1 MRPSSP
7 STHPHLRYERSLAR
21 RGTTVVAG
29 LDEVGRGALAGPIF
43 AAVVILPLRRNR
55 LAASLH
61 DVRDSKVMTA
71 RQRRA
76 CADVLRRLAVDWAVA
91 QATCQEIDLVGP
103 LEASR
108 RAMTRAVQSLT
119 VTPQHLLIDHLHL
132 PEVEL
137 EQTAVTHG
145 DAIVMSIAAASILA
159 KVARDQIMDAFGRLY
174 PTYGFSRHKGYG
186 TSAHLEA
193 LRRWGPCPIHRRS
206 FEPVSVLTRA
216 QAA

>member
-1 MRPSSP
+1 
-7 STHPHLRYERSLAR
+7 
-21 RGTTVVAG
+21 VVAG

>member
-1 MRPSSP
+1 
-7 STHPHLRYERSLAR
+7 
-21 RGTTVVAG
+21 VVAG

-91 QATCQEIDLVGP
+91 QASCQEIDLVGP